1 MDSFRSTSASKGLRR
16 ARYLATA
23 FGRELRIARMSAGL
37 TQMQMAKLAGTSQQ
51 QVSLVERAIGDV
63 SLTIRCRLA
72 AACGHELGWRLYP
85 VATVRLRDSGQLG
98 LAEVIVGA
106 AHPSWKASLEVP
118 ISPGDPR
125 AADLLLVGPTEVIH
139 IEIERALVDFQA
151 QLRSA
156 QLKRDALIAREEKPI
171 RLVIAVPD
179 RQTTAVR
186 LAPFAQLVRRTMPA
200 TSRGIWRAIRSGQPL
215 LSDGILFVR
224 APPAQNERR
233 RRDPPPGRSASA
245 CILSRRCSPG

>member
-156 QLKRDALIAREEKPI
+156 QLKRDALVPREEKPI

-179 RQTTAVR
+179 RQATVAR
-186 LAPFAQLVRRTMPA
+186 LTPFQQLIRLTMPA
-200 TSRGIWRAIRSGQPL
+200 TSRAIWRAIRSGQQL
-215 LSDGILFVR
+215 QGDGILFVR
-224 APPAQNERR
+224 GPRR
-233 RRDPPPGRSASA
+233 G
-245 CILSRRCSPG
+245 